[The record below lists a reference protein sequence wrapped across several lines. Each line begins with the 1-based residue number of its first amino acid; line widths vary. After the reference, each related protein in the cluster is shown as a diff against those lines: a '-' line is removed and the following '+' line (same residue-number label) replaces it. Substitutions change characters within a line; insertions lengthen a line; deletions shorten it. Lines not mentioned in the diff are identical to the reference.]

1 MKKQLHIL
9 KGHIILM
16 IILISSLLLIS
27 FIYKILQQ
35 PVDTSYIWN
44 INITN
49 LKIKDG
55 SKKGNIIVKDNKI
68 ELDLTLEKEKEY
80 YEFTFDIENNGT
92 LDALLKEYNLEV
104 NNEKNILTYDICYLD
119 NTKIKEGDILSN
131 KSTKTIK
138 VRIDYPK
145 QEKKIY
151 EKLNIKISLKLKYA
165 EK

>member
-49 LKIKDG
+49 LKIKDD

-80 YEFTFDIENNGT
+80 YEFTFDIENNVT
-92 LDALLKEYNLEV
+92 LDALL
-104 NNEKNILTYDICYLD
+104 
-119 NTKIKEGDILSN
+119 
-131 KSTKTIK
+131 
-138 VRIDYPK
+138 
-145 QEKKIY
+145 
-151 EKLNIKISLKLKYA
+151 
-165 EK
+165 